1 MKISLVGRIVVIGVL
16 AYAGLVVA
24 VESTL
29 GFFQPKD
36 GDTFTITTTDA
47 DGVSTERVLAQNFS
61 GGRLYASANHWPRA
75 WYNEALKNP
84 RVKATLNGTTTDY
97 IAVPIDEEEHRR
109 AAADNGNGI
118 GLKFLFGFAPQRFL
132 RLDRVESPQKVD
144 PRIDG
149 D

>member
-1 MKISLVGRIVVIGVL
+1 MKIARVAKFIAVGLL
-16 AYAGLVVA
+16 AYAGLVLA

-36 GDTFTITTTDA
+36 ASTFVITTTDEE
-47 DGVSTERVLAQNFS
+47 GRSTDRVLAQNFS

-84 RVKATLNGTTTDY
+84 RVKATLNEVTANY

-109 AAADNGNGI
+109 VEAEIGNGI

-132 RLDRVESPQKVD
+132 RLDPVENP
-144 PRIDG
+144 
-149 D
+149 

>member
-1 MKISLVGRIVVIGVL
+1 MKIALVVRIVVIGLL

-36 GDTFTITTTDA
+36 GSTFIITTTDE
-47 DGVSTERVLAQNFS
+47 DGVSTDRVLSQNFS

-75 WYNEALKNP
+75 WYNEALRNP
-84 RVKATLNGTTTDY
+84 RVKATVDGVSADY
-97 IAVPIDEEEHRR
+97 IAVEIDAEEHRR
-109 AAADNGNGI
+109 VAAEHGNGI

-132 RLDRVESPQKVD
+132 RLDPVENL
-144 PRIDG
+144 
-149 D
+149 